1 MEAGSAEREVKAR
14 FEASFYTVQK
24 VTFGSLGYGPRARS
38 VLHCHGVLAL
48 RELRK
53 KKATSW
59 QPAVQ
64 EGKQIEGLKLVFEG
78 QEKVAAK
85 ASEKDS

>member
-1 MEAGSAEREVKAR
+1 VAFR
-14 FEASFYTVQK
+14 
-24 VTFGSLGYGPRARS
+24 SLGYGPRARS
-38 VLHCHGVLAL
+38 VLHCHDVLAV

-64 EGKQIEGLKLVFEG
+64 EGKQIDQIEGLK
-78 QEKVAAK
+78 QK
-85 ASEKDS
+85 AT

>member
-1 MEAGSAEREVKAR
+1 M
-14 FEASFYTVQK
+14 
-24 VTFGSLGYGPRARS
+24 TFSSLGYRPRARS
-38 VLHCHGVLAL
+38 ALHCHGVLAL

-78 QEKVAAK
+78 REKAAAK
-85 ASEKDS
+85 ATEKDS